1 MLIFVYRCR
10 NKVHTMKPRIL
21 EHHCHEASKILSETL
36 ILLQTNKPQPIV
48 IVSPVF
54 ILFRIK
60 SLNNLFFFN

>member
-10 NKVHTMKPRIL
+10 NKVQTMKPRIL

-48 IVSPVF
+48 IVSLVK
-54 ILFRIK
+54 LFKIIK
-60 SLNNLFFFN
+60 I